1 MYAVKPTIALGPISQ
16 SQPSSDA
23 VEIAPTSN
31 RPNSPVA
38 AAPTSI
44 SRPPAIIS
52 SDTTTI
58 GCRGSGT
65 RRAKTEPDAHD
76 NDATRT
82 SAAEPTSIASPPCQP
97 ISTATP
103 AVPRPMPSSIVRV
116 IRVLVSAAL
125 MITIQIGT
133 VAT

>member
-1 MYAVKPTIALGPISQ
+1 MYAVKPSIAPGPISQ
-16 SQPSSDA
+16 SQPNSDA
-23 VEIAPTSN
+23 AEIAPTSN

-65 RRAKTEPDAHD
+65 RRAKTDPDAHD
-76 NDATRT
+76 NDATNT
-82 SAAEPTSIASPPCQP
+82 STAEPRPILSPPRQP

-103 AVPRPMPSSIVRV
+103 A
-116 IRVLVSAAL
+116 
-125 MITIQIGT
+125 
-133 VAT
+133 

>member
-1 MYAVKPTIALGPISQ
+1 MYAVKPTIAPGPISQ

-65 RRAKTEPDAHD
+65 RRAKTDQDGDPGGAETDAEQHRPGDPGLGQRGVDDHHPDRNGGHQQ
-76 NDATRT
+76 
-82 SAAEPTSIASPPCQP
+82 CGQP
-97 ISTATP
+97 RSEA
-103 AVPRPMPSSIVRV
+103 
-116 IRVLVSAAL
+116 
-125 MITIQIGT
+125 
-133 VAT
+133 